1 MAIFKSKSFSTLSM
15 EKIWVEKKKK
25 GFPFV
30 VLEKK
35 LFYRSASNHSVL
47 HGLQCNYNSIVQL
60 IRLA

>member
-1 MAIFKSKSFSTLSM
+1 M
-15 EKIWVEKKKK
+15 EKIWVEKRK

-35 LFYRSASNHSVL
+35 LFYRSESNHSVL

>member
-15 EKIWVEKKKK
+15 EKIWVEKKK

-35 LFYRSASNHSVL
+35 LFYRSESNHSVL